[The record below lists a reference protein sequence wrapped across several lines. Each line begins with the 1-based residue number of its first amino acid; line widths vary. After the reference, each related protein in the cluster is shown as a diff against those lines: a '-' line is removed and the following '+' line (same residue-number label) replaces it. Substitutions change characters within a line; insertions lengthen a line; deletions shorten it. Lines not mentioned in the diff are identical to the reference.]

1 MSTPLNAL
9 EFNAQIAALV
19 ERYLQLEIAGKTA
32 QNDENAERLCQFVC
46 LDSLESAY
54 LDDDKMR
61 LLAYAVVGA
70 EFQTLIKRGE
80 NVSVENQTEK
90 YCRLFDDR
98 CVELDRPELLKRL
111 VQCELYNDPNS
122 PLLRLSRDELQ
133 RRFPEI
139 ADFFDEYFERRRRA
153 IFSCGV
159 SRFADADADSKTPAS
174 VVSTSERYEVDLA
187 PLGDADALGKLGAG
201 GFKDVY
207 AARQTSTNQTVAL
220 KILKKSGEEARELF
234 KSEVLLQSKL
244 THPNVPQI
252 FSFDE
257 SGVAPTLVERLIP
270 GKSWGDLF
278 DERSFDDNVATLATV
293 SQIVAYAHE
302 RQHIIH
308 ADLKP
313 ENVMLGE
320 SGGRY
325 NEVYL
330 VDWGLAR
337 CLDDDDATRRSIG
350 ATPYY
355 QPPETFEEVDLELSF
370 ATDVFLL
377 GGILFR
383 VLTGDAPYF
392 RSYSAK
398 SAFDAAED
406 AKKARIP
413 EIPEVNPKTGRV
425 NPPELVEIA
434 KKALRYNP
442 SERYPDAAAFL
453 EALELYRRRA
463 SLGERLR
470 AARD

>member
-244 THPNVPQI
+244 
-252 FSFDE
+252 
-257 SGVAPTLVERLIP
+257 RL
-270 GKSWGDLF
+270 L
-278 DERSFDDNVATLATV
+278 
-293 SQIVAYAHE
+293 
-302 RQHIIH
+302 
-308 ADLKP
+308 
-313 ENVMLGE
+313 
-320 SGGRY
+320 
-325 NEVYL
+325 
-330 VDWGLAR
+330 
-337 CLDDDDATRRSIG
+337 
-350 ATPYY
+350 
-355 QPPETFEEVDLELSF
+355 
-370 ATDVFLL
+370 
-377 GGILFR
+377 
-383 VLTGDAPYF
+383 
-392 RSYSAK
+392 
-398 SAFDAAED
+398 
-406 AKKARIP
+406 
-413 EIPEVNPKTGRV
+413 
-425 NPPELVEIA
+425 
-434 KKALRYNP
+434 
-442 SERYPDAAAFL
+442 
-453 EALELYRRRA
+453 
-463 SLGERLR
+463 
-470 AARD
+470 